1 MNFFISIFGALIGIM
16 LAVGIVALIV
26 YSKLKSFVGINNLKV
41 LTNTIASASNFEK
54 EEYSRPKNVK
64 GMTKLLEEEI
74 LNDFPDFNT
83 ELIFSYANLI

>member
-64 GMTKLLEEEI
+64 GMTKLLEEI